1 MLIAACAVQC
11 SPLIK
16 LCLGSIRADCVIS
29 VSRYNGTILH
39 RNHNKIM
46 VIFIL

>member
-16 LCLGSIRADCVIS
+16 LCLGSRADCVLS

-39 RNHNKIM
+39 RNHKKIM
-46 VIFIL
+46 FIFIL